1 MGCVDEHKRFL
12 VRPVYMEESLLP
24 RQGVVVRGKSS
35 SNGLEVQV
43 KFLSAVCRPD
53 NFGYATDVSAGVDL
67 RACMDEDEVVLAPGQ
82 RYLFPA
88 GIAIEITR
96 PGIAGFVFSRSGLG
110 TKQGLTVSQGVGVI
124 DPDYRGEIKV
134 SLLNTSSNEQRVSKG
149 QRIAQLVF
157 LPFFHASILPVK
169 TLGETARGEGGFG
182 HTGKM

>member
-1 MGCVDEHKRFL
+1 
-12 VRPVYMEESLLP
+12 
-24 RQGVVVRGKSS
+24 
-35 SNGLEVQV
+35 LEIRV
-43 KFLSAVCRPD
+43 KFLSAVCTPD
-53 NFGYATDVSAGVDL
+53 NFGYATDVSAGLDL
-67 RACMDEDEVVLAPGQ
+67 RACIDEQEVVLAPGE

-88 GIAIEITR
+88 GIAIEIVR

-134 SLLNTSSNEQRVSKG
+134 SLLNTSPDTQRVTRS

-157 LPFFHASILPVK
+157 LPFFHARILPVK
-169 TLGETARGEGGFG
+169 ELGETARGAGGFG

>member
-1 MGCVDEHKRFL
+1 
-12 VRPVYMEESLLP
+12 MEESLLP
-24 RQGVVVRGKSS
+24 RQGVVVRAES
-35 SNGLEVQV
+35 SNGLEIRV
-43 KFLSAVCRPD
+43 KFLSAVCTPD
-53 NFGYATDVSAGVDL
+53 NFGYATDVSAGLDL
-67 RACMDEDEVVLAPGQ
+67 RACIDEQEVVLAPGE

-88 GIAIEITR
+88 GIAIEIVR

-134 SLLNTSSNEQRVSKG
+134 SLLNTSPDTQRVTRS

-157 LPFFHASILPVK
+157 LPFFHARILPVK
-169 TLGETARGEGGFG
+169 ELGETARGAGGFG

>member
-1 MGCVDEHKRFL
+1 MDEGKRL
-12 VRPVYMEESLLP
+12 PVRSVYMEESLLP
-24 RQGVVVRGKSS
+24 RQGVVVRAES
-35 SNGLEVQV
+35 SNGLEIRV
-43 KFLSAVCRPD
+43 KFLSAVCTPD
-53 NFGYATDVSAGVDL
+53 NFGYATDVSAGLDL
-67 RACMDEDEVVLAPGQ
+67 RACIDEQEVVLAPGE

-88 GIAIEITR
+88 GIAIEIGR

-134 SLLNTSSNEQRVSKG
+134 SLLNTSPDTQRVTRS

-157 LPFFHASILPVK
+157 LPFFHARILPVK
-169 TLGETARGEGGFG
+169 ELGETARGAGGFG